1 MQLTTHPHLTLRLK
15 KEYSHT
21 LLPLYAF
28 VACYRVTPITYLCP
42 RIPPQTRRYSDYTM
56 GWTVRRWNPGGYEI
70 LRIRPDLP
78 WEPPSLLYNGYWV
91 LPEIK
96 RPVRVTDHT
105 PSSSAEVKKE
115 QSYTSTSPLVL
126 LGLFE
131 GDLNLYLLPYKI
143 TQ

>member
-1 MQLTTHPHLTLRLK
+1 MSSYSTTNP
-15 KEYSHT
+15 S
-21 LLPLYAF
+21 
-28 VACYRVTPITYLCP
+28 
-42 RIPPQTRRYSDYTM
+42 RYSDYAT
-56 GWTVRRWNPGGYEI
+56 GWTVRGWNPGGYEI

-91 LPEIK
+91 LPGVK
-96 RPVRVTDHT
+96 RPVRGTDHT

-115 QSYTSTSPLVL
+115 QSYISTSPLFL